1 MLLVGGWSLTRA
13 SGRLSRGG
21 GLLASFSGL
30 LVLSIGSGCNT
41 KYCVQLFAIDLAI
54 DCE

>member
-1 MLLVGGWSLTRA
+1 MWLVGGWSR
-13 SGRLSRGG
+13 RLSRGG

-41 KYCVQLFAIDLAI
+41 K
-54 DCE
+54 